1 MEALREHV
9 RELAAASND
18 ALIIGKLQQE
28 TMAKTLTYMQFA
40 RKFKAAMVQLRSKEL
55 QNREL
60 MKKLDNVTEML
71 HSVRHDS
78 VGVNAAACMHACMV
92 LFDRT
97 FHVVVQLCNAGG
109 GGAGSCA
116 TNRQVSERT
125 FALPHRTSCSPTS
138 QGE

>member
-1 MEALREHV
+1 MSAKEVESLREHV

-60 MKKLDNVTEML
+60 MKRLDNVTEML
-71 HSVRHDS
+71 HSVRPSCMDEAVRLKIFFCSELFAALGGDS
-78 VGVNAAACMHACMV
+78 TGKSASAHSRRCIQQV
-92 LFDRT
+92 
-97 FHVVVQLCNAGG
+97 AG
-109 GGAGSCA
+109 
-116 TNRQVSERT
+116 R
-125 FALPHRTSCSPTS
+125 PHRADDWRFNH
-138 QGE
+138 GAV